1 MLHFLSTQSG
11 KSWTALSFGKA
22 KGDEHWSQ
30 EFVKCACRLNRAKP
44 NGANQAKLLLAL
56 EDGVILFIFN

>member
-1 MLHFLSTQSG
+1 MFHFLSTQSG

-22 KGDEHWSQ
+22 KGDEHRSQ
-30 EFVKCACRLNRAKP
+30 EFVKRACRLKRAKP

-56 EDGVILFIFN
+56 EDGVIHFIYF